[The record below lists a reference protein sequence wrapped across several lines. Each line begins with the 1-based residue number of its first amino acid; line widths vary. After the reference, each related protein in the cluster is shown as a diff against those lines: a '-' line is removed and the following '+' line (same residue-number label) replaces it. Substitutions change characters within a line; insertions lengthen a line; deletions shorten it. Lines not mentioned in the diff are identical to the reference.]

1 MSELIFHT
9 VFTNAEPQRLRSTAS
24 RRELTA
30 LARTAALVFFAG
42 PVIGLLFVLT
52 FPLVIAAYAAWHGLK
67 NIGIANFG

>member
-9 VFTNAEPQRLRSTAS
+9 VVTNAEPQRLCSTAS
-24 RRELTA
+24 RRELIA
-30 LARTAALVFFAG
+30 LAKTAALLFAG